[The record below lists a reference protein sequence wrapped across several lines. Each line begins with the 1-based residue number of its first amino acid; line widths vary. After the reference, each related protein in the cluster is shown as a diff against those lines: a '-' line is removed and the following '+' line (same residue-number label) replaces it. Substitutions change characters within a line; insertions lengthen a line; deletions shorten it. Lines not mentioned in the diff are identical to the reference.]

1 MIELSI
7 GGEGGEGARVVS
19 HGHSFS
25 SLDFALLTHLLCFG
39 SVYATCP
46 RDAFANFRRLFTAFQ
61 VRTTLCDLGG
71 ELAQTLSSSP
81 RCDVDSVACPDRAS
95 ALDPGPGKRSIL
107 VWMFESRLT
116 SLHLRGP
123 PPTVLSSLSA
133 LPRTAAARHS
143 CGPRP
148 KARAHREGREKE
160 DGTKGWR
167 REAMPPVPCPPRPSP
182 PHVLGA
188 LVKKKNRSQKTFGAP
203 PRGTSP
209 PSGDEVQPLSER
221 PHCCHLDCFPFSEK
235 GPDLE
240 PRWSTFS

>member
-81 RCDVDSVACPDRAS
+81 RCDVDSVA
-95 ALDPGPGKRSIL
+95 
-107 VWMFESRLT
+107 

-123 PPTVLSSLSA
+123 PPTVLS
-133 LPRTAAARHS
+133 
-143 CGPRP
+143 
-148 KARAHREGREKE
+148 
-160 DGTKGWR
+160 
-167 REAMPPVPCPPRPSP
+167 
-182 PHVLGA
+182 
-188 LVKKKNRSQKTFGAP
+188 
-203 PRGTSP
+203 
-209 PSGDEVQPLSER
+209 
-221 PHCCHLDCFPFSEK
+221 
-235 GPDLE
+235 
-240 PRWSTFS
+240 

>member
-1 MIELSI
+1 MAGLSAPCGAGMKTHTTFPLFGVPLHCI
-7 GGEGGEGARVVS
+7 APAPALQGLHPVTDDRVVHRRGGGEGARVVS

-71 ELAQTLSSSP
+71 ELAQTLLSSP

-148 KARAHREGREKE
+148 KA
-160 DGTKGWR
+160 
-167 REAMPPVPCPPRPSP
+167 
-182 PHVLGA
+182 
-188 LVKKKNRSQKTFGAP
+188 
-203 PRGTSP
+203 
-209 PSGDEVQPLSER
+209 
-221 PHCCHLDCFPFSEK
+221 
-235 GPDLE
+235 
-240 PRWSTFS
+240 